1 MTSVSGTSATGLHS
15 AGAHGTDTH
24 NPDGT
29 RRLVLEADNLRREFN
44 TGTRLHRSTVS
55 AVDGVSLELH
65 AGEVLGIVGESG
77 CGKSTLARMLVG
89 LETPDGGALRYHG
102 EDVSRGTL
110 GDRKKLRQ
118 GVQMIFQDPY
128 TSLDPR
134 MTVQHLIT
142 EPLAATRSGTSAS
155 RRERAAELLEMVGLN
170 ADMLTRY
177 PHQFSGGQRQRIG
190 IARALALSPDVLI
203 CDEPVSALDVSVQAQ
218 VINLL
223 GDLQRELGLAI
234 VFIAH
239 DLSVVRHIADRVA
252 VMYLGRLA
260 EVGDTNTIFD
270 SPSHPY
276 TQALLSSTPT
286 ADRLGRGRL
295 AKRRVLGG
303 EPPSPVNPPTGC
315 RFNPRCWM
323 ATDECRTDIPQLRPL
338 EADLTLDVR
347 DVTTRLTAC
356 HHAEEAVAAASP
368 A

>member
-1 MTSVSGTSATGLHS
+1 MTSLHS
-15 AGAHGTDTH
+15 AGSHSAGTHGTDTH

-29 RRLVLEADNLRREFN
+29 RRLVLQADNLRREFN

-89 LETPDGGALRYHG
+89 LETPDGGTLRYHG
-102 EDVSRGTL
+102 DDVSRGTL
-110 GDRKKLRQ
+110 GDRKRLRQ

-134 MTVQHLIT
+134 MTVQQLIT
-142 EPLAATRSGTSAS
+142 EPLAATRSGTAAT
-155 RRERAAELLEMVGLN
+155 RRDRAAELLEMVGLN

-223 GDLQRELGLAI
+223 GELQRELGLAI

-270 SPSHPY
+270 TPSHPY

-295 AKRRVLGG
+295 AKRRILGG

-323 ATDECRTDIPQLRPL
+323 ATDECRTDIPALRPL
-338 EADLTLDVR
+338 EGDLALEVR
-347 DVTTRLTAC
+347 DVTTRVTAC
-356 HHAEEAVAAASP
+356 HHAEEAVAAAST